1 MATITFLLKDLK
13 DNGFDLQTLED
24 LVPKIGMEIETSND
38 KEIIIDITP
47 NRPDMLDFTGFLRA
61 IKLFSNLGNTK
72 KYEIKNKP
80 FVDLYVDQTTENVR
94 PFINAV
100 IIKNIN
106 LNGSRLK
113 YLINFIEKFVDTFGR
128 KRKKFAVGLYNF
140 DKIKPNLFYGTS
152 KNEKFI
158 PLNHKQE
165 INFNEILIKNEK
177 GIKYKNLIYKDKDKE
192 PIYLFLKDSEKIL
205 SLIPIINSEESKITE
220 STKNLLIDITGIS
233 EIAINNALNIIIC
246 SFMDNNAEIYPIKIH
261 YKNKVI
267 ISPNLEYKQIKVKL
281 DEINKNI
288 GIAINTKTVLML
300 LKKMDYTTKLE
311 GNSFLVDIPPYRI
324 DVFDQQDIIEDIAIA
339 YGYNNIKPKPII
351 GEFESNSNP
360 LKDYSEKLSLFMIG
374 LNFLEV
380 MNFYLTNETLNFEKM
395 QQKYNNKKIIKISY
409 SKTEAITMLRTSL
422 IPYLLSNL
430 ESSANQIMPLK
441 IFEIGRVFS
450 LDKIGVKEDLNLSF
464 ISEHSKANF
473 AEIKAD
479 IEALI
484 KLMNYKNYEI
494 IEEKN
499 NSFIDG
505 RCAAIYINNNKFGIF
520 GEIHPQVLKNFN
532 INEPVIACELIIKDN
547 IKYDYKI

>member
-1 MATITFLLKDLK
+1 MATITFLLKDLE
-13 DNGFDLQTLED
+13 DNGFNLQTLED
-24 LVPKIGMEIETSND
+24 IIPKIGMEIEDFDD
-38 KEIIIDITP
+38 KEITIDITP

-61 IKLFSNLGNTK
+61 IKLFNGLDNTK
-72 KYEIKNKP
+72 KYEIKHEP
-80 FVDLYVDQTTENVR
+80 LIDLYVDQTTEKIR

-106 LNGSRLK
+106 LNAVKLK

-158 PLNHKQE
+158 PLNYKQE
-165 INFNEILIKNEK
+165 INFNEIIIKHEK
-177 GIKYKNLIYKDKDKE
+177 GIKYKNLLYKDKE
-192 PIYLFLKDSEKIL
+192 FIYPFLKDSEKIL

-220 STKNLLIDITGIS
+220 ETKNLLIDITGIS
-233 EIAINNALNIIIC
+233 ETAINNALNIIIC

-267 ISPNLEYKQIKVKL
+267 ISPKLEYKQIKVKL

-288 GIAINTKTVLML
+288 GITINNETVLIL
-300 LKKMDYTTKLE
+300 LKKMDYTAKLE
-311 GNSFLVDIPPYRI
+311 QDTFLVNIPSYRI

-339 YGYNNIKPKPII
+339 YGYNNIEPKPII

-374 LNFLEV
+374 LNFSEV
-380 MNFYLTNETLNFEKM
+380 MNFYLTNETLNFKKM
-395 QQKYNNKKIIKISY
+395 QQKYNNKNLIKILY

-450 LDKIGVKEDLNLSF
+450 LDKTEIQENLNLSF
-464 ISEHSKANF
+464 VSEHSKANF

-505 RCAAIYINNNKFGIF
+505 RCAAIYINDNKFGIF
-520 GEIHPQVLKNFN
+520 GELHPQVLKNFN
-532 INEPVIACELIIKDN
+532 INEPVIACELIIKKN